1 MATEEERRSYAILRF
16 DGLLL
21 HTRPITWEEAWWLYQ
36 YAYNGVEDRGLRARY
51 LSEWG
56 NVLDVGENVMHL
68 ERQLEKWRFDPR
80 YIITRIYEDPD
91 ELAEKVSWLL
101 MHEDLPPEVRQALRG
116 PLSRVGEFLQRPV
129 EPKPVVAPVR
139 YFESPNLHVVPG
151 PAGVVRAWPERL
163 LYGSQSLG
171 LYGISVFEGSFW
183 LWKRGIF
190 TPFHV
195 IIVRR
200 DAGDREVTDAVL
212 RDDVVQA
219 FLGHYGNDFRELMM
233 QHEDRLIDM
242 GYDDVVRKAK
252 LVLAAAQLLTAGRRE
267 EEGVPA

>member
-1 MATEEERRSYAILRF
+1 MAEEERSYAILRF

-36 YAYNGVEDRGLRARY
+36 YAYNIVEDRGLRARY
-51 LSEWG
+51 LEEWG
-56 NVLDVGENVMHL
+56 NVMDVGENVTHL
-68 ERQLEKWRFDPR
+68 ERQLEKWRCDPR
-80 YIITRIYEDPD
+80 YIITRIYGDPD

-195 IIVRR
+195 IIVGR
-200 DAGDREVTDAVL
+200 DAADREIIDTVL
-212 RDDVVQA
+212 RDEAVRG
-219 FLGHYGNDFRELMM
+219 FLERYGNGFRELLR
-233 QHEDRLIDM
+233 EREAELVDM

-252 LVLAAAQLLTAGRRE
+252 VILTTLDLLTAGRRE
-267 EEGVPA
+267 EEEGVPA